1 MIFIDTSFFFASL
14 EPKDRTHSEAMALLS
29 KVDREE
35 LVTTNNV
42 RGETWTLIRSRS
54 GHADAVRFLDSLD
67 GSRVIRVDHVG
78 EDIEDRA
85 LQWLRRHDERAYSF
99 VDATSFAFMEANGI
113 TDALSFDGDFA
124 AAGFTE
130 LRP

>member
-14 EPKDRTHSEAMALLS
+14 EPKDRTHSEAVALLS
-29 KVDREE
+29 KLDRED
-35 LVTTNNV
+35 LVTTNNI
-42 RGETWTLIRSRS
+42 RGETWTLIRARS
-54 GHADAVRFLDSLD
+54 GHADAVRFLDSLEA
-67 GSRVIRVDHVG
+67 SKVIRVEHVG

-85 LQWLRRHDERAYSF
+85 LQWLRRHDERPYSF

-113 TDALSFDGDFA
+113 TEALAFDGDFA
-124 AAGFTE
+124 AAGFSE

>member
-1 MIFIDTSFFFASL
+1 MLFIDTSFFFATL
-14 EPKDRTHSEAMALLS
+14 EPKDRSHPEALALLS

-35 LVTTNNV
+35 LVTTSDV

-54 GHADAVRFLDSLD
+54 GHADAVRFLDSLEA
-67 GSRVIRVDHVG
+67 SRVIRVDHVG

-113 TDALSFDGDFA
+113 TEVLSFDGDFA

>member
-14 EPKDRTHSEAMALLS
+14 EPNDRSHPQALELLA
-29 KVDREE
+29 KIDREE
-35 LVTTNNV
+35 FVTTNNV
-42 RGETWTLIRSRS
+42 RGETWTLIRSRT
-54 GHADAVRFLDSLD
+54 GHGAAVRFLDSIDASL
-67 GSRVIRVDHVG
+67 VIEVEFIDKKLEDH
-78 EDIEDRA
+78 A
-85 LQWLRRHDERAYSF
+85 LTWLKRHDERAYSF

-113 TDALSFDGDFA
+113 TEALSFDGDFA

>member
-1 MIFIDTSFFFASL
+1 MLFIDTSFFFATL
-14 EPKDRTHSEAMALLS
+14 EPKDRTHSEAVALLS
-29 KVDREE
+29 KLDREE

-54 GHADAVRFLDSLD
+54 GHADAVRFLDSLER
-67 GSRVIRVDHVG
+67 SRMIRVDHVG

-99 VDATSFAFMEANGI
+99 VDATSFVFMEANGI
-113 TDALSFDGDFA
+113 TEALAFDGDFT